1 MIFKISKT
9 FTKLRLIYNQ
19 CSPHITF
26 SEVMILHAMNEGGAT
41 VMELKE
47 ALLKDRSYIIRSL
60 STLKRKGAVR
70 EVMGNKPRE
79 YTIDE
84 LGTRA
89 LKLLECINNSL
100 MANNDITVD
109 QLVAKIENHSIEKKY
124 MEVYCD

>member
-26 SEVMILHAMNEGGAT
+26 SEVMILHAMNEGCAT

-47 ALLKDRSYIIRSL
+47 VLLKDRSYIIRSL

>member
-19 CSPHITF
+19 CSPNITF
-26 SEVMILHAMNEGGAT
+26 SEVMILHAMNEGCGT
-41 VMELKE
+41 VMELRE

-70 EVMGNKPRE
+70 ELMGNKPRE
-79 YTIDE
+79 YTVDD

-89 LKLLECINNSL
+89 LKLLESINSSL
-100 MANNDITVD
+100 MIEKDITVD
-109 QLVAKIENHSIEKKY
+109 QLAAKIENHDIDKKY